1 MCMEVVAM
9 SSICCIIGTRP
20 EAIKM
25 APVIMKLKE
34 RDMPYYVLATGQ
46 HTDLLTQ
53 ALKVFN
59 IVPNCNLSIMK
70 EKQSLDYITSS
81 VLTKVGEVLDDIRP
95 GVVLVHGDT
104 TTTFASALAAFYRK
118 VKIGHVEAGLR
129 SGNMYLPFP
138 EEANRIMTDRLAT
151 FWFAPTKLA
160 RENLINDGCDP
171 SRIWVT
177 GNTVVDALMAVKKA
191 ARPPKFSL
199 DKLPAGAP
207 MLLATVHRRESWGEP
222 LEAICKALMKILDDL
237 PELYVVVPMH
247 KNPLVREIW
256 QKHLGCH
263 SRVILCDAMEYDDF
277 VWTMDRS
284 SLILT
289 DSGGIQE
296 EATTLKKPVII
307 LRDVTERPEAVSSG
321 TAVLAGREPS
331 KIIELSLKILRDD
344 EFKAS
349 ILAKAGSPFGEG
361 RAAEI
366 IVDVLSNYIKTGKY

>member
-1 MCMEVVAM
+1 M

-118 VKIGHVEAGLR
+118 IKIGHVEAGLR
-129 SGNMYLPFP
+129 SGNIYLPFP
-138 EEANRIMTDRLAT
+138 EEANRIMTDKLAT

-191 ARPPKFSL
+191 ARPPKFLL

-222 LEAICKALMKILDDL
+222 LEAICKALTKILDDL

-256 QKHLGCH
+256 QKYLGCH